1 MNLPNK
7 LTILRIILTFVFI
20 CFLFSEWFFA
30 KYLALLIFTLA
41 CLTDYYDG
49 YIARKRGLISNFG
62 KLMDPVADKI
72 LLIAAFL
79 AFVALKI
86 VPLWMVVVIIFREVG
101 ITGMRLVMIS
111 RGNVL
116 AAENWGKYKTVSQM
130 LTIFVILIFLALKE
144 TLLTYSQCWN
154 LSCEVLSRQIIF
166 ILMWI
171 TVILTLVSGFL
182 CLWRN
187 RRLFNANHH

>member
-7 LTILRIILTFVFI
+7 LTVLRIILTFVFI

-30 KYLALLIFTLA
+30 KYFALLIFILA

-86 VPLWMVVVIIFREVG
+86 VPLWMVFVIIFREVG
-101 ITGMRLVMIS
+101 ITGMRLVMMS
-111 RGNVL
+111 RGSVL

-130 LTIFVILIFLALKE
+130 LTIFFILIFLVLKE
-144 TLLTYSQCWN
+144 TLLKYSQLWN

-166 ILMWI
+166 ILMLI

-182 CLWRN
+182 CLWQN
-187 RRLFNANHH
+187 RRLFNANHY

>member
-7 LTILRIILTFVFI
+7 LTLLRIILTFVFI

-30 KYLALLIFTLA
+30 KYFALLIFTLA

-49 YIARKRGLISNFG
+49 YIARKRDLVSNFG

-86 VPLWMVVVIIFREVG
+86 VPLWMAVVIIFREVG
-101 ITGMRLVMIS
+101 ITGMRLVMMS
-111 RGNVL
+111 KGRVL

-130 LTIFVILIFLALKE
+130 LTIFAILIFMVFKE
-144 TLLTYSQCWN
+144 TLLKCSQLWS
-154 LSCEVLSRQIIF
+154 LSYEVLSMQIIF

-182 CLWRN
+182 CLWQN
-187 RRLFNANHH
+187 RRLLNANLY

>member
-1 MNLPNK
+1 
-7 LTILRIILTFVFI
+7 
-20 CFLFSEWFFA
+20 
-30 KYLALLIFTLA
+30 
-41 CLTDYYDG
+41 
-49 YIARKRGLISNFG
+49 
-62 KLMDPVADKI
+62 MDPVADKI

-86 VPLWMVVVIIFREVG
+86 VPLWMAVVIIFREVG
-101 ITGMRLVMIS
+101 ITGMRLVMMS

-144 TLLTYSQCWN
+144 TLLKYSQLWN

-187 RRLFNANHH
+187 RRLFNANSH

>member
-7 LTILRIILTFVFI
+7 LTVLRVVLTFVFI

-30 KYLALLIFTLA
+30 KYLALLIFILA

-101 ITGMRLVMIS
+101 ITSMRLVMMS
-111 RGNVL
+111 RGSVL

-144 TLLTYSQCWN
+144 TLLKYSQGWN

-182 CLWRN
+182 CLWQN
-187 RRLFNANHH
+187 RRLFNANHY

>member
-7 LTILRIILTFVFI
+7 LTVLRIILTFVFI

-30 KYLALLIFTLA
+30 KYFALLIFTLA

-86 VPLWMVVVIIFREVG
+86 VPLWMAVVIIFREVG
-101 ITGMRLVMIS
+101 ITGMRLVMMS

-144 TLLTYSQCWN
+144 TLLKYSQLWN

-166 ILMWI
+166 ILMWV

>member
-7 LTILRIILTFVFI
+7 LTILRIILTFVFV

-30 KYLALLIFTLA
+30 KYLALLIFVLA

-49 YIARKRGLISNFG
+49 YIARKKGLVSNFG

-111 RGNVL
+111 RGSVL

-130 LTIFVILIFLALKE
+130 LTIFVILIFLVLKE
-144 TLLTYSQCWN
+144 TLLKCSQGWN
-154 LSCEVLSRQIIF
+154 LSCEVLSREIIF

-182 CLWRN
+182 CLWQN
-187 RRLFNANHH
+187 RRLFNANRY